1 MSLALANGFLTTE
14 SPEKPWP
21 WHLIQVLVVFQI
33 TLMLLAGSSVVR
45 GQVGSSG
52 LCAQAI
58 TRVNSKRWLDL
69 TQGSGV
75 KLLPSIFRLL
85 AKFRSCGYR
94 TKVPIFLLEVRICP
108 QSLEA
113 THIYYQVVPS
123 ISHQEILNFSHVESF
138 CLHLPPT
145 VGETFHWVQQL
156 AYVLFIEMNLLI
168 MSLDAGAMSN
178 GYKIF

>member
-1 MSLALANGFLTTE
+1 MSLALASGFLTTE

-21 WHLIQVLVVFQI
+21 WHVIQVLVFQI
-33 TLMLLAGSSVVR
+33 TLMLLAGNSVVR

-52 LCAQAI
+52 VCAQGI
-58 TRVNSKRWLDL
+58 TRVNSKHWLDL
-69 TQGSGV
+69 SQGSGD
-75 KLLPSIFRLL
+75 KLLPGSFRLL

-94 TKVPIFLLEVRICP
+94 TEVPIFLLEVRICP

-113 THIYYQVVPS
+113 IHIYYQVVPS
-123 ISHQEILNFSHVESF
+123 ISHQEIVNLSHMESF
-138 CLHLPPT
+138 CIHLLST
-145 VGETFHWVQQL
+145 VGEKFHWVQQL
-156 AYVLFIEMNLLI
+156 AYILFIEMNPLI

>member
-1 MSLALANGFLTTE
+1 MSLALASGFLTTE

-33 TLMLLAGSSVVR
+33 TLMLLGSSVVR
-45 GQVGSSG
+45 GQVGSSRV
-52 LCAQAI
+52 CAQGI

-69 TQGSGV
+69 AQGSGV
-75 KLLPSIFRLL
+75 KLLPGSFRLL

-94 TKVPIFLLEVRICP
+94 TEVSIFLLEVRTCP

-123 ISHQEILNFSHVESF
+123 ISHQEILNLSHVESF
-138 CLHLPPT
+138 CLHPPPT
-145 VGETFHWVQQL
+145 VGANFHWVQQL
-156 AYVLFIEMNLLI
+156 AHILFIEMNLLI
-168 MSLDAGAMSN
+168 MSLDAGVMSN